1 MSDMWNKIKKIAL
14 SSKDLAMLG
23 SGNVLATGISGIFWF
38 YIASLIEVD
47 SYGEISYFIAI
58 ASLVGVISTLGAQNT
73 ITVYTAKGEKIV
85 PQLAFLSLIS
95 GVVSSTIL
103 FFIFFNFGPS
113 FYVLGYIV
121 FAIISSEILGRK
133 LYKTF
138 AKYIISQR
146 ILMVV
151 LSIGFYYLIGIDG
164 IIIGVGLSFFV
175 YAYRLIKECRG
186 SKLDFSILKPKR
198 NFIIHNYVTDLAG
211 ILAGSLDKIIIAPMF
226 GFIILG
232 NYYLGIQFLTLL
244 TLIPTLVYQYI
255 LPQDASGVSNRK
267 LKILVIMVSAVISF
281 LGILLSPIII
291 PIFFPKFIDT
301 IQVVQII
308 SLVLIPH
315 SIMLILQSQFLA
327 KLKSRIVL
335 IGNGIFAIIQI
346 SSILSL
352 GSILGINGIASGM
365 VLASIGQASFYIIS
379 NRKLQ
384 KNE

>member
-1 MSDMWNKIKKIAL
+1 MSYIWNKIKSLIIN
-14 SSKDLAMLG
+14 SKDLIMLG
-23 SGNVLATGISGIFWF
+23 SGNVLATAISGIFWF
-38 YIASLIEVD
+38 YMASLIEVK
-47 SYGEISYFIAI
+47 SYGEISYFIAV
-58 ASLVGVISTLGAQNT
+58 ASVVGVISTLGAQNT

-103 FFIFFNFGPS
+103 FFIFF
-113 FYVLGYIV
+113 YIV

-151 LSIGFYYLIGIDG
+151 LSIGFYYLIGVDG

-186 SKLDFSILKPKR
+186 AKFDFSILKPKR

-255 LPQDASGVSNRK
+255 LPQDASGVSNKK
-267 LKILVIMVSAVISF
+267 LKILVIMVSAAISF

-352 GSILGINGIASGM
+352 GSILGINGIALGM

>member
-1 MSDMWNKIKKIAL
+1 
-14 SSKDLAMLG
+14 
-23 SGNVLATGISGIFWF
+23 
-38 YIASLIEVD
+38 
-47 SYGEISYFIAI
+47 
-58 ASLVGVISTLGAQNT
+58 
-73 ITVYTAKGEKIV
+73 
-85 PQLAFLSLIS
+85 
-95 GVVSSTIL
+95 
-103 FFIFFNFGPS
+103 
-113 FYVLGYIV
+113 
-121 FAIISSEILGRK
+121 
-133 LYKTF
+133 
-138 AKYIISQR
+138 
-146 ILMVV
+146 
-151 LSIGFYYLIGIDG
+151 
-164 IIIGVGLSFFV
+164 
-175 YAYRLIKECRG
+175 
-186 SKLDFSILKPKR
+186 
-198 NFIIHNYVTDLAG
+198 
-211 ILAGSLDKIIIAPMF
+211 
-226 GFIILG
+226 
-232 NYYLGIQFLTLL
+232 
-244 TLIPTLVYQYI
+244 
-255 LPQDASGVSNRK
+255 
-267 LKILVIMVSAVISF
+267 MVSAVISF

>member
-1 MSDMWNKIKKIAL
+1 
-14 SSKDLAMLG
+14 
-23 SGNVLATGISGIFWF
+23 
-38 YIASLIEVD
+38 
-47 SYGEISYFIAI
+47 
-58 ASLVGVISTLGAQNT
+58 
-73 ITVYTAKGEKIV
+73 
-85 PQLAFLSLIS
+85 
-95 GVVSSTIL
+95 
-103 FFIFFNFGPS
+103 
-113 FYVLGYIV
+113 
-121 FAIISSEILGRK
+121 
-133 LYKTF
+133 
-138 AKYIISQR
+138 
-146 ILMVV
+146 
-151 LSIGFYYLIGIDG
+151 
-164 IIIGVGLSFFV
+164 
-175 YAYRLIKECRG
+175 
-186 SKLDFSILKPKR
+186 
-198 NFIIHNYVTDLAG
+198 
-211 ILAGSLDKIIIAPMF
+211 MF